1 VLKYY
6 FYRGRVN
13 YEIGRKKFYDSSSD
27 IQDAYDKFD
36 QAIQDYNIAIKLM
49 KNMQNVIIIEH
60 GLIILIIEILNKE
73 LLI

>member
-1 VLKYY
+1 MLKYY